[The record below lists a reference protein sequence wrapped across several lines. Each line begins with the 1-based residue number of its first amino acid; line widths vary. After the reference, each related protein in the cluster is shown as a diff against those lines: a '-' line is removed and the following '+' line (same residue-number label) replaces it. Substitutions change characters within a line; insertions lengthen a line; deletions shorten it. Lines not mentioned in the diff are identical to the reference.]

1 MDGFLDEVIRATG
14 SGGDADGEVGTGGEP
29 FTGCDFFFGVDV
41 EVPDRVRRVDA
52 VRVADEVGR
61 EFLLPDFDEVR
72 GVRAVVA
79 AHYQKEVEGFIE
91 ELEQGVL
98 PVLRGAADG
107 VEIPEVCGASGVALG
122 HALAE
127 EVLDRLGLAA
137 EHRCLIRHA
146 DALQVEEGIKSRAG
160 GAVEAGEE
168 FAGIAA
174 MNHEIGN
181 GLGVLEIEHNQVM
194 TLLVLSQRARGGGA
208 GFLVRGLAVDDRG
221 HALGGILADA
231 LPDAHHI
238 AAGGVDNLAAV
249 GFHRVDHGDLGAE
262 RRHDHDILGLEVV
275 EVGIGGMGGQ

>member
-1 MDGFLDEVIRATG
+1 M
-14 SGGDADGEVGTGGEP
+14 GTGGEP

-52 VRVADEVGR
+52 VRIADEEGR
-61 EFLLPDFDEVR
+61 EFLFPDFDEVR
-72 GVRAVVA
+72 GVRTVVA
-79 AHYQKEVEGFIE
+79 ADDQQKVERFV
-91 ELEQGVL
+91 EQL
-98 PVLRGAADG
+98 KQRILSILRGAADG
-107 VEIPEVCGASGVALG
+107 VEIPEVRGASAVALR

-127 EVLDRLGLAA
+127 EGLDRLGLAA
-137 EHRCLIRHA
+137 EHRRLVRHA
-146 DALQVEEGIKSRAG
+146 DALQVEEGIESG
-160 GAVEAGEE
+160 TGSAVKAGEE

-181 GLGVLEIEHNQVM
+181 GLGVLEIEHNQVV
-194 TLLVLSQRARGGGA
+194 TLPVLSQRARGGGA
-208 GFLVRGLAVDDRG
+208 GFLMRSLAVDDRG

-238 AAGGVDNLAAV
+238 ATGGIDNLAAV